1 MTHSGHSAT
10 RAEQPPKFQRPGE
23 HSLPKLG
30 VIEQVAHRSEDRA
43 PTLSD
48 FLTLLGQLDSRL
60 APLDETD
67 LQLVLEL
74 LDLHAEGGLG
84 DGAGL
89 RCLAKMQRLRQCVE
103 IMQLAKS
110 HTIAIRAAYALSST

>member
-1 MTHSGHSAT
+1 M
-10 RAEQPPKFQRPGE
+10 
-23 HSLPKLG
+23 LG

-43 PTLSD
+43 PALSD
-48 FLTLLGQLDSRL
+48 LLTLLGQLDSRL

-74 LDLHAEGGLG
+74 FDLHAKGRLG

-89 RCLAKMQRLRQCVE
+89 RCLAKMQRLRQCLE

-110 HTIAIRAAYALSST
+110 QHSDKSRLCLEPPSGHYKPFLSRL